1 VTSLFL
7 VTLCETIGTG
17 RKGIFLKRI
26 STKSLG
32 IGLSLALVLGVILA
46 LPARAS
52 ISDQQYSPLDNFN
65 EPSIN
70 PNYDIESIETG
81 FDSDD
86 PDKIYFWINFKSVI
100 FANQFVNGAKDPW
113 AAMLIFREKP
123 ASLGGD
129 FDDIRISTN
138 TTTGYSGNT
147 AITARASG
155 NDYAGETR
163 YSLSSCDPET
173 WTNIG
178 TSAKWIGFSISRS
191 CANIPDEFWVV
202 GYTDPDDANS
212 STFRD
217 WDYGPSEA
225 WYVDISGASG
235 GGGDD
240 EDSYY
245 TEPQTIYFYQSS
257 DVLLTKKFTNV
268 SAYSDADLD
277 VYFTTLTPKVCQPV
291 NYSARI
297 KLISVGTCSLYANQD
312 GDDYYDPADKVR
324 MNFKVVKAGAKI
336 KIAPKPTAKPT
347 MKPTP
352 KPTKKAPESIGGKSK
367 G

>member
-1 VTSLFL
+1 MWSIYERIPSIGQGEILMKLF
-7 VTLCETIGTG
+7 G
-17 RKGIFLKRI
+17 
-26 STKSLG
+26 SKSLSL
-32 IGLSLALVLGVILA
+32 ILSVALSFGAILA
-46 LPARAS
+46 SPAQAS
-52 ISDQQYSPLDNFN
+52 ITDQQYSSLDNFN

-81 FDSDD
+81 FDGDD
-86 PDKIYFWINFKSVI
+86 PDQIYFWINFKSTI
-100 FANQFVNGAKDPW
+100 TANQFVNGSKEPW
-113 AAMLIFREKP
+113 AAILIFREKP

-129 FDDIRISTN
+129 RDDIRISTS
-138 TTTGYSGNT
+138 TSTGYSGNT

-163 YSLSSCDPET
+163 YSLSSCSPET
-173 WTNIG
+173 WTNLTNG
-178 TSAKWIGFSISRS
+178 AKWIGFSISRS

-217 WDYGPSEA
+217 WDYGPSDA
-225 WYVDISGASG
+225 WYVDISGAGG

-297 KLISVGTCSLYANQD
+297 KLISIGTCSLYANQD

-352 KPTKKAPESIGGKSK
+352 KPTKKAPESIGGKPK